1 MTERPSGSGG
11 LSPGDP
17 LGGGGAPE
25 PPRHESGLPGPP
37 PAPERP
43 QTLPGYG
50 SPPPP
55 GAGGP
60 VAPAAY
66 GGVMGRYV
74 LATWLSR
81 VGAQLIDGLI
91 IGVGALIPF
100 LPIAAAIGIGA
111 NSDNDTGLVAAIGIA
126 ILWLFC
132 VAIIAILY
140 APVLMART
148 NGKTLGRM
156 VMHIRVVRTS
166 GEPITFGFAL
176 LREVVVKVFL
186 VWVAG
191 IFTFGLAW
199 LIDHLWPLWDEENRA
214 LHDFVV
220 STRVV
225 KDQAVR

>member
-11 LSPGDP
+11 LSSGDP
-17 LGGGGAPE
+17 LGGGGVPE
-25 PPRHESGLPGPP
+25 PPRHESGLPGVP
-37 PAPERP
+37 PALERP
-43 QTLPGYG
+43 ETLPGYG

-91 IGVGALIPF
+91 IGVGALILF
-100 LPIAAAIGIGA
+100 LPIGAALGIGA
-111 NSDNDTGLVAAIGIA
+111 ASDSNTGVGAAIVG
-126 ILWLFC
+126 LLFWVLC
-132 VAIIAILY
+132 VAVIALLY

-156 VMHIRVVRTS
+156 VMNIRVVRTS
-166 GEPITFGFAL
+166 GEPITFWFAM
-176 LREVVVKVFL
+176 LREVVVKSLVFG
-186 VWVAG
+186 VAG
-191 IFTFGLAW
+191 SFTFGLAP
-199 LIDHLWPLWDEENRA
+199 LLDLLWPLWDEENRC
-214 LHDFVV
+214 LHDFIVG
-220 STRVV
+220 TRVV
-225 KDQAVR
+225 KD

>member
-1 MTERPSGSGG
+1 MTERPSDSGG
-11 LSPGDP
+11 LSSGDP

-25 PPRHESGLPGPP
+25 PPRHPSGLPGAP

-43 QTLPGYG
+43 ETLPGYG

-60 VAPAAY
+60 VAPASY

-74 LATWLSR
+74 LATWISR

-91 IGVGALIPF
+91 IGVGALILF
-100 LPIAAAIGIGA
+100 LPIGAALGVGAASDSNTGVGAAIV
-111 NSDNDTGLVAAIGIA
+111 GL
-126 ILWLFC
+126 LFWVLC

-156 VMHIRVVRTS
+156 VMNIRVVRTS
-166 GEPITFGFAL
+166 GEPITFGFAM
-176 LREVVVKVFL
+176 LREVAVKAVG
-186 VWVAG
+186 VGVAG
-191 IFTFGLAW
+191 SVTFGLAG
-199 LIDHLWPLWDEENRA
+199 LLDSLWPLWDEENRA
-214 LHDFVV
+214 LHDFIV

-225 KDQAVR
+225 KD

>member
-1 MTERPSGSGG
+1 MTERPSDSG
-11 LSPGDP
+11 LSSGDP
-17 LGGGGAPE
+17 LSGGGAPE
-25 PPRHESGLPGPP
+25 PPRHESGLPGAP

-43 QTLPGYG
+43 GSPPGYG

-91 IGVGALIPF
+91 IGVGALILF
-100 LPIAAAIGIGA
+100 LPIGAALGVAGASDSDAGVGAAI
-111 NSDNDTGLVAAIGIA
+111 VA
-126 ILWLFC
+126 LLFWVLC
-132 VAIIAILY
+132 VAVIAILY

-156 VMHIRVVRTS
+156 VTGIRVVRAN
-166 GEPITFGFAL
+166 GKPIDFGFAM
-176 LREVVVKVFL
+176 LREVVVKSLLFGI
-186 VWVAG
+186 AG
-191 IFTFGLAW
+191 SLTGGLAS
-199 LIDHLWPLWDEENRA
+199 LADVLWPLWDEENRA

-220 STRVV
+220 DTRTIV
-225 KDQAVR
+225 D